1 MIVRN
6 ELEALAVAVEME
18 RRAIRV
24 YERALMLATN
34 PEVARGIRAI
44 LRDEQ
49 EHLKCFTAMRNRHH
63 EHEVADANLIKAMG
77 AEMLFPGGVMEMERA
92 EGLTTLVGLYRF
104 ATESEHDAMMN
115 YLDFAARCDREEV
128 RQAFVAIA
136 REEASHLAGL
146 KDTLEALE
154 EEEARTAGQ

>member
-1 MIVRN
+1 MVVRN
-6 ELEALAVAVEME
+6 ELEALSVAVEME

-24 YERALMLATN
+24 YERALMLATE
-34 PEVARGIRAI
+34 PAVTQGIQAI

-49 EHLKCFTAMRNRHH
+49 KHLKCFMAMKDRHH
-63 EHEVADANLIKAMG
+63 ENEVADANLMKAMG

-115 YLDFAARCDREEV
+115 YLDFAARCDREDV
-128 RQAFVAIA
+128 RKAFMTIA

-146 KDTLEALE
+146 RDTLVALE
-154 EEEARTAGQ
+154 KEETQR